1 MPEGDA
7 VVRTARRLDRALA
20 GQVLISTDFRVPRF
34 AVADLSGA
42 LVAGTH
48 TRGKHL
54 LTRLQRG
61 EDGWTL
67 HTHLKMEGSWRDY
80 APGQRWGRPA
90 HTARV
95 VLTTAHSVA
104 VGFSLGIVELLPRD
118 REESVVGHL
127 GPDPLGPDW
136 DPVEAV
142 RRLSVHSDLPIR
154 DALLDQR
161 NLAGIGTMWAA
172 EMLFAVRI
180 HPQTRV
186 ADVPDL
192 DALVT
197 KGQQLLASA
206 VERRRP
212 TTWVF
217 DRHRRP
223 CPRCGTPIRK
233 AKFGPP
239 GRERPAYWCA
249 ACQPDPHP

>member
-7 VVRTARRLDRALA
+7 VVRTARRLDQAVA
-20 GQVLISTDFRVPRF
+20 GKVLTATDFRVPRF

-42 LVAGTH
+42 TVAGTH

-54 LTRLQRG
+54 LTRIDQG
-61 EDGWTL
+61 ERRWTL
-67 HTHLKMEGSWRDY
+67 HTHLKMEGTWRDY
-80 APGQRWGRPA
+80 APGQRWGRPG

-95 VLTTAHSVA
+95 VLTTADRVA
-104 VGFSLGIVELLPRD
+104 VGFSLGIVELVPRD
-118 REESVVGHL
+118 RETSLVDHL
-127 GPDPLGPDW
+127 GPDTLGPDW
-136 DPVEAV
+136 DADEAV
-142 RRLSVHSDLPIR
+142 RRLATHPDLPIR

-172 EMLFAVRI
+172 EMLFALRV

-192 DALVT
+192 QALVV
-197 KGQQLLASA
+197 KGQELLEAA

-217 DRHRRP
+217 ERRRMP
-223 CPRCGTPIRK
+223 CPRCGTPIRM
-233 AKFGPP
+233 AKTGPA
-239 GRERPAYWCA
+239 GRERPAYWCPR
-249 ACQPDPHP
+249 CQPEP